1 MNWILLLLAAIAETF
16 YGIAVYHSRGFT
28 LFWPTVGAVV
38 AGVATTVLLGMSMK
52 TLPIGISFVVWSG
65 LAAIG
70 TAVYGIV
77 ALGEARD
84 AMRVSMMLL
93 ILTGIVGLKFTT
105 TQ

>member
-1 MNWILLLLAAIAETF
+1 
-16 YGIAVYHSRGFT
+16 
-28 LFWPTVGAVV
+28 
-38 AGVATTVLLGMSMK
+38 MSMK

>member
-1 MNWILLLLAAIAETF
+1 MNWIILLLAAFAETL

-28 LFWPTVGAVV
+28 LLWPTVGAVA
-38 AGVATTVLLGMSMK
+38 AGVATTILLGISMK

-70 TAVYGIV
+70 TAVYGII

-93 ILTGIVGLKFTT
+93 ILTGIIGLKLTT
-105 TQ
+105 NT